1 MNFSRV
7 PAVLVVI
14 SWTWLGAARQ
24 NPLRPGEKNSL
35 DGDPAAIAAGAA
47 LYARSCA
54 SCHSLESRAPSLS
67 TGVFAHGGE
76 DDQIAQTI
84 RAGVPGTQM
93 PPFPALRPEAIL
105 QLVAYI
111 RSLSNAGSRSA
122 ASSGAGDAAA
132 GAQIFDGKGGCVV
145 CHQIDARGGVVGPD
159 LSAIG
164 STRSP
169 EALRQKILNPGNPEP
184 QGGRGAAP
192 RPVVIVARTRDGRE
206 IRGARRSEDTFSVHI
221 MDGSGELHLLDKATL
236 SDVRYEDRSLMP
248 DDYGTRLSAIELRD
262 LLAYLRS
269 RQTRD
274 MSRTASAAIPGGLTY
289 QRIRQA
295 ATEPQ
300 NWLTYWGDY
309 QGTHY
314 SGLKEI
320 TTSNVRQLQAKW
332 TMQMPGSST
341 IEATPLV
348 VDGIV
353 YTSGPPGTVVA
364 LDART
369 GRQIWR
375 HQRAQKVR
383 NPNEINPFNRG
394 VAVLGNRVFVGT
406 LDAALVALDARNGLP
421 LWEVQMADTMQG
433 FSITSPPLPVKDTI
447 IAGIAGGEFGIRGF
461 IDAYDAATG
470 RRLWRF
476 STVPGPG
483 EFGHDTW
490 KGDSWKSGCGA
501 TWLPGS
507 YDPELDLVYWATG
520 NPCPLYNGEARAG
533 DNLFTSSVLALD
545 PATGVR
551 RWHYQFTPHDT
562 HDWDSNQDM
571 MLVDRVFNGQ
581 PHKLLMHADRNGMF
595 YVLDRT
601 NGTFLAGTPF
611 IRQTWN
617 DGFDAKG
624 RPMAKPGSDASPGGS
639 VIAPTIGG
647 ATNFQAPSYSP
658 VTGWVYL
665 AYSEASQRYFS
676 ETQAFEVGRQ
686 YPGGRGGSSGERGS
700 AGIKAID
707 PGNGKTMWEFRLN
720 QGSLTSG
727 VLATAGGVVFAASR
741 EGHLV
746 ALDAKTGAFL
756 WRFQTGA
763 AIEASPISYAVG
775 GKQFV
780 AVSSGNALYSF
791 ALPE

>member
-1 MNFSRV
+1 MKVRI
-7 PAVLVVI
+7 LVV
-14 SWTWLGAARQ
+14 SLWMGAVWLGAAPQ
-24 NPLRPGEKNSL
+24 NPRPGEKNPL
-35 DGDPAAIAAGAA
+35 AGDPAAIAAGAE
-47 LYARSCA
+47 LFARSCA
-54 SCHSLESRAPSLS
+54 SCHLVESRAPSLA
-67 TGVFAHGGE
+67 TGRFARGGE

-84 RAGVPGTQM
+84 RAGVPGSQM
-93 PPFPALRPEAIL
+93 PPFPALRTDAVW

-111 RSLSNAGSRSA
+111 RSLSNAGPVA
-122 ASSGAGDAAA
+122 AGASGGGDAAA
-132 GAQIFDGKGGCVV
+132 GEAIFNGKGGCVA
-145 CHQIDARGGVVGPD
+145 CHQVNARGGIVGPD
-159 LSAIG
+159 LSAAG
-164 STRSP
+164 TRSP
-169 EALRQKILNPGNPEP
+169 EALRQAILNPGSPAAS
-184 QGGRGAAP
+184 GRGGAAA
-192 RPVVIVARTRDGRE
+192 RPVVIVAKTRDGRE

-221 MDGSGELHLLDKATL
+221 MDVSGQLHLLDKAAL
-236 SDVRYEDRSLMP
+236 VEVRYEDRSLMP
-248 DDYGTRLSAIELRD
+248 GDYETRLSAAELGD
-262 LLAYLRS
+262 LLAYLRTL
-269 RQTRD
+269 QGRD
-274 MSRTASAAIPGGLTY
+274 MSKTSAASIPGGLTY
-289 QRIRQA
+289 ERIRQA
-295 ATEPQ
+295 ANEPQ
-300 NWLTYWGDY
+300 NWLTYWGNY

-314 SGLKEI
+314 SGLKDVNP
-320 TTSNVRQLQAKW
+320 SNVRQLQAKW

-348 VDGIV
+348 VDGV
-353 YTSGPPGTVVA
+353 MYTSGPPGTVVA

-375 HQRAQKVR
+375 YQRTQKVR
-383 NPNEINPFNRG
+383 NPHEINPFNRG

-433 FSITSPPLPVKDTI
+433 FSITSPPLPIKDKI

-483 EFGHDTW
+483 EFGNDTW

-507 YDPELDLVYWATG
+507 YDPDLDLVYWATG
-520 NPCPLYNGEARAG
+520 NPCPLYNGTVREG
-533 DNLFTSSVLALD
+533 DNLFTSSVVALD

-571 MLVDRVFNGQ
+571 ILVDRVFKGQ
-581 PHKLLMHADRNGMF
+581 PKKLLMHADRNGHF

-601 NGTFLAGTPF
+601 TGTLLAGTPF

-617 DGFDAKG
+617 DGFDANG
-624 RPMAKPGSDASPGGS
+624 RPIRKPGSDASPEGN

-658 VTGWVYL
+658 ATGWVYL

-676 ETQAFEVGRQ
+676 EMQTFEAGRQ
-686 YPGGRGGSSGERGS
+686 YPGGRGQSTGERGA
-700 AGIKAID
+700 AGVKAID
-707 PGNGKTMWEFRLN
+707 PESGKTMWEFRLN
-720 QGSLTSG
+720 QGSLTAG
-727 VLATAGGVVFAASR
+727 VLATAGGLVFAASR

-746 ALDAKTGAFL
+746 ALDATNGTFL

-763 AIEASPISYAVG
+763 AIEASPMSYAVG
-775 GKQFV
+775 GKQFI